1 MVYDDAEWRRLER
14 RLAELYYRDETPHR
28 KVGDM
33 LSVDHYPQTFIDGCR
48 ARVDAQISAYQDLV
62 AAAKD
67 LDRTDETPLG
77 AAIATFEPLFF
88 NNMVLVLDNSFLHRS
103 RNMEGK
109 DGNPLNEVRVLCNSL
124 LNNGGVLAADKQI
137 KLDPAK
143 SILKYQVGDE
153 IKLSEADFVLLAKA
167 FFAEI
172 ESRYP

>member
-1 MVYDDAEWRRLER
+1 
-14 RLAELYYRDETPHR
+14 
-28 KVGDM
+28 M
-33 LSVDHYPQTFIDGCR
+33 LSVSHFSPTYVDGCR
-48 ARVDAQISAYQDLV
+48 ARVDTQISAYRDLV
-62 AAAKD
+62 AAAND
-67 LDRTDETPLG
+67 VDRTDKTRLG

-103 RNMEGK
+103 RNLEGK

-124 LNNGGVLAADKQI
+124 LNNGGVTAADKQI

-153 IKLSEADFVLLAKA
+153 IKLSEADFVLLAEA

-172 ESRYP
+172 ENRYP

>member
-1 MVYDDAEWRRLER
+1 M
-14 RLAELYYRDETPHR
+14 LA
-28 KVGDM
+28 
-33 LSVDHYPQTFIDGCR
+33 VDHYPQAYVDGCR
-48 ARVDAQISAYQDLV
+48 ERVDTQIFAYQDLI

-67 LDRTDETPLG
+67 LDRTDETRLG

-124 LNNGGVLAADKQI
+124 LNNGGVMAADKQI

-143 SILKYQVGDE
+143 SALKYQVGDE
-153 IKLSEADFVLLAKA
+153 IKLSEADFVLLSKA

-172 ESRYP
+172 ETKYP

>member
-1 MVYDDAEWRRLER
+1 
-14 RLAELYYRDETPHR
+14 
-28 KVGDM
+28 M
-33 LSVDHYPQTFIDGCR
+33 LSVDHYPRTYVDGCR
-48 ARVDAQISAYQDLV
+48 ARVETQIAAYRELI

-67 LDRTDETPLG
+67 LDRSDTTRLG

-88 NNMVLVLDNSFLHRS
+88 NNMVLVLDDSFLHRS

-137 KLDPAK
+137 KLDPAA
-143 SILKYQVGDE
+143 SISKYQVGDE
-153 IKLSEADFVLLAKA
+153 IKLSETDFIRLAKA

-172 ESRYP
+172 ERRYP